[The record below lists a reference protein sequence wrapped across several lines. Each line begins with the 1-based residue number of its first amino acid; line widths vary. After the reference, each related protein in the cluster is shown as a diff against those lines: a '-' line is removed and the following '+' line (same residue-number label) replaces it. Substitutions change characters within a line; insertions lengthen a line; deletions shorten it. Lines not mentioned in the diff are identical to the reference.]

1 MEPVVAKVKPG
12 NPPPNPNLTSQNA
25 VTWWVELQPGEAK
38 ELTVKYTVEY
48 PRNKEIEGL

>member
-1 MEPVVAKVKPG
+1 MVTKVKAG

-25 VTWWVELQPGEAK
+25 ITWRVELQPGEVK
-38 ELTVKYTVEY
+38 ELSIKYTIEY